1 MCGVNLD
8 HVSHGQFLYKSEAS
22 VWLFYSSIQSA
33 THSLGH
39 DVTLFCDLIAI
50 HRSSG
55 PTRFR
60 LWDSL
65 KCFRAPLD
73 AFVPNSEICQRTKR
87 GKKLFHLR
95 FFNFRCLAEYRA
107 GATTNYWLGPRAR
120 ATGEKEIYLHNLCNC
135 LVNDNTRGSH

>member
-65 KCFRAPLD
+65 KRFRAPLD

-95 FFNFRCLAEYRA
+95 FFLLPVFSRVQSHGAKTNF
-107 GATTNYWLGPRAR
+107 WLGPRAR
-120 ATGEKEIYLHNLCNC
+120 ATGEK
-135 LVNDNTRGSH
+135 RGISA